1 MKFNTPVLAK
11 VNNMNISY
19 QMKVEI
25 LTIISGFALRVAMI
39 AAASAVSA
47 ASVAAV
53 TTLPTPVTASLSAFV
68 FNLKSK
74 DQHRMVRE
82 GANHAQY
89 LYA

>member
-25 LTIISGFALRVAMI
+25 LTIISGFALRVTVVATTSAMST
-39 AAASAVSA
+39 A
-47 ASVAAV
+47 
-53 TTLPTPVTASLSAFV
+53 PVTAMSTMPTSVVASLSAFV

>member
-11 VNNMNISY
+11 VNNINISY

-25 LTIISGFALRVAMI
+25 LTIISGFALRITIIATSSAMST
-39 AAASAVSA
+39 AAVS
-47 ASVAAV
+47 AV
-53 TTLPTPVTASLSAFV
+53 TTLPATVPASLSAFV